1 MTLGLAYPHTG
12 NISGDDGDALLFNL
26 LPFIFIAFSCREEFM
41 MSLRLELP
49 RIVLT
54 NFFQVCNEITDY
66 RVILF
71 TTFDTY
77 LIRGTESLRS

>member
-1 MTLGLAYPHTG
+1 MTLGLAYPHNG

-26 LPFIFIAFSCREEFM
+26 LPFIFTAFSCREEFM

-49 RIVLT
+49 RIVLA

-71 TTFDTY
+71 PTFDTY
-77 LIRGTESLRS
+77 VIRGTESFGS

>member
-1 MTLGLAYPHTG
+1 MALRLAYPHTA

-26 LPFIFIAFSCREEFM
+26 LSLIFIAFSCREEFV

-49 RIVLT
+49 RVVLT

-71 TTFDTY
+71 TTFDTNF
-77 LIRGTESLRS
+77 IRGTESLRS